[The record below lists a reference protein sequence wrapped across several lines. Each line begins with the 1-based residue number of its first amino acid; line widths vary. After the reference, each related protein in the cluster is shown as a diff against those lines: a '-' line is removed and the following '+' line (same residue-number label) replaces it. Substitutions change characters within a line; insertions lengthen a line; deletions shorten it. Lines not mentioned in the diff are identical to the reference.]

1 MSSLAEIERMFNN
14 RKEQTDAKFGKL
26 FERVTKACRSA
37 SKDFSDLD
45 QDFNDEMVSQ
55 LNQRIEAL
63 SNPDDPNLRAKLESC
78 LQDNLDYMLAAG
90 KQYFTG
96 YRLVDL
102 KNAYPISSASYKE
115 VQATLDSIRVDHEIS
130 VDRARRDRKAEFRNR
145 QAKQESSVDEGSVL
159 QQSSLDEVIGWLNEN
174 RYEINLKEDPPYAHA
189 LMQYVNDNIADMQ
202 WEHSEWRDTQVTQHV
217 GNLVNTDQLER
228 LTLPSERY
236 DHMMSVLKSSGVKD
250 SKAKELWRS
259 TKRTELDHIVL
270 MKKAETISEKAPRS
284 MAREIQAQ
292 RASLINSLNQD
303 VAYTAD
309 TVRSGALAFLD
320 KATYDLLMLSDISD
334 VPAKELIQG
343 AARATGKHRR
353 PRLAGTAVKDTVAS
367 GECDLAISTQK
378 YQDSF
383 SKYGKTSFGEK
394 TLWSEFEAIIP
405 ELVSA
410 EKADEE
416 KREPEGGESRETKD
430 ISGKYYTALVPLKVA
445 THSDQYLPGDALD
458 PSTASGEGEAKIFPG
473 E

>member
-14 RKEQTDAKFGKL
+14 RREQTDAKFGKL
-26 FERVTKACRSA
+26 LERVTKACRSA

-55 LNQRIEAL
+55 LSQRIEAL

-115 VQATLDSIRVDHEIS
+115 VQATLDSMRVDHKIS

-174 RYEINLKEDPPYAHA
+174 RYEINLREDPPYAYA
-189 LMQYVNDNIADMQ
+189 LMQYVNDDIADMQ
-202 WEHSEWRDTQVTQHV
+202 WEHSEWGDTQVTQH
-217 GNLVNTDQLER
+217 GRNLVNTDQLER

-236 DHMMSVLKSSGVKD
+236 DHMMSILKSSGVKD
-250 SKAKELWRS
+250 NKAKELWRS
-259 TKRTELDHIVL
+259 TKRIELDHIVL
-270 MKKAETISEKAPRS
+270 MKKAETIAKNAPRS

-292 RASLINSLNQD
+292 RARLINSLNED
-303 VAYTAD
+303 ESYTAD
-309 TVRSGALAFLD
+309 T
-320 KATYDLLMLSDISD
+320 
-334 VPAKELIQG
+334 G
-343 AARATGKHRR
+343 AAKTTSKSRK
-353 PRLAGTAVKDTVAS
+353 PRLAGTAVKDTLAS
-367 GECDLAISTQK
+367 GECDLATSTQK

-383 SKYGKTSFGEK
+383 SKYEETSFGEK

-416 KREPEGGESRETKD
+416 KRESVCGDSRETED

-445 THSDQYLPGDALD
+445 TDSDRYLPGDALY
-458 PSTASGEGEAKIFPG
+458 PSTASGDGEAKTFPG